1 MSTTTMRNRRE
12 GSTEDFDSI
21 DLVEPEMSPLRR
33 LFSAEN
39 LLTLSLLVAAL
50 GAWQLASMYVIGA
63 KWISSPALVAARF
76 GTNLANGSLVR
87 NTVVTLEEA
96 LLGLVFGTAA
106 GLVFGI
112 LLARVSQLVAHAVDP
127 FILSIYSLPRIA
139 LAPFFILW
147 FGIGLYSKVA
157 LVVSVAGFVVL
168 FNIRQ
173 GIDTVDNDLVDALRS
188 MRASRWQMIR
198 YVTIPSLVPWLLAA
212 VKICVGISVVS
223 AVVGEMVGSTA
234 GLGWYM
240 TQTLNQFDMTGA
252 MTALLTMAGL
262 AMGVYGIVG
271 LIERRVCQWQ
281 APTGAART
289 VTT

>member
-1 MSTTTMRNRRE
+1 MSATAARSQSDE
-12 GSTEDFDSI
+12 FGAV
-21 DLVEPEMSPLRR
+21 DLAQPDKNALER
-33 LFSAEN
+33 LWSAES
-39 LLTLSLLVAAL
+39 LLTLGLLVGSI
-50 GAWQLASMYVIGA
+50 GAWQLLSMYVVGA
-63 KWISSPALVAARF
+63 KWISSPGLVVARF
-76 GTNLANGSLVR
+76 GVNLANGSLVR
-87 NTVVTLEEA
+87 NTTVTLQEA
-96 LLGLVFGTAA
+96 LLGLVLGTLA
-106 GLVFGI
+106 GLVVGI
-112 LLARVSQLVAHAVDP
+112 LLTRVARVVARALDP

-173 GIDTVDNDLVDALRS
+173 GIETVDNDLLDALRS
-188 MRASRWQMIR
+188 MRATRWQLTR

-212 VKICVGISVVS
+212 VKICVGMCVVS

-252 MTALLTMAGL
+252 MTALLTMAFL
-262 AMGVYGIVG
+262 AMVMYGIVG

-281 APTGAART
+281 TPTGLAKT
-289 VTT
+289 VAT